1 MTLLRRLARFPASLS
16 ATLVACGFLFAQAQ
30 APFPQRQVVAKV
42 PCRADP
48 AQSYA
53 LYLPSN
59 YSREKTWPILYAFD
73 PGARG
78 NVPVEDFQ
86 GAAEE
91 YGYIVVGSNNS
102 RNGPWEVNLAAAQAM
117 WEDTHER
124 FALDAGRVYMTGFS
138 GGARVACGLARV
150 LRGRVAGVIAC
161 GAGFPIG
168 PGAGPAKD
176 TPFIFFGTV
185 GIRDFNFAELKELD
199 KTLDDLGLAH
209 RIEVF
214 AGGHDWA
221 PSPLATEAIEW
232 MEIQAMKRGK
242 RERDKALIDK
252 LYEKRAGEARKLTE
266 AGDLAR
272 AFHRYQAVADEFD
285 GLRDISEV
293 RTILGRMQD
302 SKGVKDALKRETKR
316 ENRIASLEAEY
327 LGVFDQVTNAIRT
340 AGVSP
345 AEISEMV
352 QQMNLSERRAQ
363 AEANKETE
371 ESIAAERFVRR
382 ALVHTFEQ
390 ARDALARKD
399 FRSATLYLQITV
411 ECAPD
416 SPVVHY
422 TLARAYA
429 LNKENKNA
437 LAALRKAVEKGYAD
451 REGIEKNADFE
462 PLRSLPGYA
471 KLIEQLKK
479 GP

>member
-1 MTLLRRLARFPASLS
+1 MIPLACLARFAATLS

-30 APFPQRQVVAKV
+30 APFPKGQVVAKA
-42 PCRADP
+42 PCRVDP

-53 LYLPSN
+53 LYLPSK
-59 YSREKTWPILYAFD
+59 YSPEKTWPILYAFD

-78 NVPVEDFQ
+78 NIPVEIFR

-102 RNGPWEVNLAAAQAM
+102 RNGPWVLNLAAARAM
-117 WEDTHER
+117 WEDTRER
-124 FALDAGRVYMTGFS
+124 FALDAERVYMAGFS
-138 GGARVACGLARV
+138 GGARVACDLAGV

-168 PGAGPAKD
+168 PRAGPAKD
-176 TPFIFFGTV
+176 TPFVFFGAV

-199 KTLDDLGLAH
+199 KTLDDLGLVH

-214 AGGHDWA
+214 AGGHDW
-221 PSPLATEAIEW
+221 PPGPLATEAVEW

-242 RERDKALIDK
+242 RERERALIDK
-252 LYEKRAGEARKLTE
+252 LYDKRVGEARKLTE
-266 AGDLAR
+266 AGDLAQ
-272 AFHRYQAVADEFD
+272 AFHRYQAVAEEFD
-285 GLRDISEV
+285 GLRDVSEV
-293 RTILGRMQD
+293 RTVLSRMQN
-302 SKGVKDALKRETKR
+302 SKILKDALKRQTKR
-316 ENRIASLEAEY
+316 ESRIASLEAAY
-327 LGVFDQVTNAIRT
+327 LGVFDRIMSAIRT
-340 AGVSP
+340 TESSP

-352 QQMNLSERRAQ
+352 RQMNLSERRAQ
-363 AEANKETE
+363 ADANKETE
-371 ESIAAERFVRR
+371 ESIAAERFVRGV
-382 ALVHTFEQ
+382 LVRTYEQ
-390 ARDALARKD
+390 GRDALARKD
-399 FRSATLYLQITV
+399 FRSATLYLQITA

-429 LNKENKNA
+429 LNKQNKNA

-462 PLRSLPGYA
+462 ALRSVPGYTN
-471 KLIEQLKK
+471 LIEQLKK
-479 GP
+479 SP